1 MPSLNVFYPALKTFD
16 ESESVDIMLVK
27 GNGRALSA
35 GGDVKFFVSA
45 ATDPLKHDQLD
56 YFLSTVYEMFHK
68 LGTMKKPLVTIM
80 DGISMGYGLAVSTL
94 PPFGVATENTKIC
107 MPETRFGHF
116 CDVGSTFFLPRLNG
130 HIGKYMALTAHI
142 FQAEDAVLAG
152 LATHF
157 VPSDRL
163 EDLEKTLVDLYKPTH
178 DIVNDT
184 IEKFAVKSDHEYSS
198 SALSQENRAIIARC
212 FKHDTIEEILNALE
226 KDGSKFSKDTIDEIY
241 NGSPIGVK
249 LTTELHRRVA
259 GLSLQEC
266 LRLEHY
272 LWQSSAFQPEFKEGI
287 NTGII
292 KKQKPQWIYPSVCD
306 VDMESDILMKYFYAN
321 CRRQNLH
328 FFKDKDYHINEFS
341 KYKLPS
347 EEDILR
353 KRKSENFKSDKE
365 FVDWFVKE
373 SKNKFGVREQVED
386 TIYRN
391 SIN

>member
-1 MPSLNVFYPALKTFD
+1 MLRNILPFRRQQPISVFRAVPLIRVPLIRQFAHIASEEQTILIEREKNARTFILNRPKQLNPIDLPSVNIFFPALKTFD
-16 ESESVDIMLVK
+16 ESDNVDIMVLK

-35 GGDVKFFVSA
+35 GGDVKFFINS
-45 ATDPLKHDQLD
+45 ATDPEKHPQLD
-56 YFLSTVYEMFHK
+56 YFLGTVYEMFHK
-68 LGTMKKPLVTIM
+68 LGTMKKPLITIM

-94 PPFGVATENTKIC
+94 VPFGVATENTKIC

-130 HIGKYMALTAHI
+130 HIGKYMALTAHV

-163 EDLEKTLVDLYKPTH
+163 EDLEKALTSLHKPTH

-184 IEKFAVKSDHEYSS
+184 IEKFAVKSDHSYNS
-198 SALSQENRAIIARC
+198 SALSKENRAIIASC
-212 FKHDTIEEILNALE
+212 FKYDTIEEILDALE
-226 KDGSKFSKDTIDEIY
+226 RDGSKFSKDTIQEIN

-272 LWQSSAFQPEFKEGI
+272 LWQSSAVSKFHMLYI
-287 NTGII
+287 NAI
-292 KKQKPQWIYPSVCD
+292 
-306 VDMESDILMKYFYAN
+306 
-321 CRRQNLH
+321 
-328 FFKDKDYHINEFS
+328 
-341 KYKLPS
+341 
-347 EEDILR
+347 
-353 KRKSENFKSDKE
+353 
-365 FVDWFVKE
+365 
-373 SKNKFGVREQVED
+373 
-386 TIYRN
+386 
-391 SIN
+391 